1 MGFLSFNACR
11 VERAT
16 SNETP
21 MPDYRCIL
29 LDDRGLIRIEG
40 SEARPFLQGLIS
52 NDMDILRPESA
63 IYAALLTPQG
73 KFLFDFLLYDRGD
86 HLLLDGE
93 KMRLGDLLRRLTLYR
108 LRSKVTLADV
118 SEEYSLLAVFG
129 DAPIAADTL
138 RGAVADPRLPE
149 LGLRVVL
156 PREELDG
163 YVAEHGLARGTRSQY
178 DRLRLRL
185 GVPDGSRDLV
195 ADRSLLLESGFEEL
209 HGVSFTKGCF
219 VGQELTARTKHRG
232 LIKRRLLPVRVD
244 GALPAPGT
252 QVTRGGKDAGEVR
265 SGDGDLALALLRLD
279 QLAAGDEPLVAGD
292 AVLTPVPPRWLPMAA
307 LATRGR

>member
-1 MGFLSFNACR
+1 
-11 VERAT
+11 
-16 SNETP
+16 
-21 MPDYRCIL
+21 
-29 LDDRGLIRIEG
+29 
-40 SEARPFLQGLIS
+40 
-52 NDMDILRPESA
+52 
-63 IYAALLTPQG
+63 
-73 KFLFDFLLYDRGD
+73 
-86 HLLLDGE
+86 
-93 KMRLGDLLRRLTLYR
+93 
-108 LRSKVTLADV
+108 
-118 SEEYSLLAVFG
+118 
-129 DAPIAADTL
+129 
-138 RGAVADPRLPE
+138 
-149 LGLRVVL
+149 
-156 PREELDG
+156 
-163 YVAEHGLARGTRSQY
+163 LARGTRSQY
-178 DRLRLRL
+178 DRMRLRL

-252 QVTRGGKDAGEVR
+252 QVTCGGKDAGEVR

-307 LATRGR
+307 LAARGR